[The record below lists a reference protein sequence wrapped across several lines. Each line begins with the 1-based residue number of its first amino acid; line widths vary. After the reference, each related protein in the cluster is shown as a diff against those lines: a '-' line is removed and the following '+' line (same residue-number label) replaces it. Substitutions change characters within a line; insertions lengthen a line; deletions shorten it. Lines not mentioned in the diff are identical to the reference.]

1 MYRIFRVPQ
10 IGFLGAGNLAEA
22 LTKGFIAAGT
32 LQIHQVWA
40 SAPTEKEIY
49 WVKQLGCKTT
59 TDNKKLVE
67 GNNIIV
73 LAVKPQ
79 QLPKVLREISPSV
92 HKDHLILSFAAGKFC
107 EILKKCFKTV
117 KPDILSGKTFV
128 KHLSVREFFL
138 KFSYK
143 YSYSIMWPRIWEK

>member
-1 MYRIFRVPQ
+1 MYRIFRVSQ

-32 LQIHQVWA
+32 LQIHQVLA

-79 QLPKVLREISPSV
+79 QLPKVLREISPAIR
-92 HKDHLILSFAAGKFC
+92 KDHLILSFAAGKSC
-107 EILKKCFKTV
+107 KI
-117 KPDILSGKTFV
+117 
-128 KHLSVREFFL
+128 FF
-138 KFSYK
+138 
-143 YSYSIMWPRIWEK
+143 